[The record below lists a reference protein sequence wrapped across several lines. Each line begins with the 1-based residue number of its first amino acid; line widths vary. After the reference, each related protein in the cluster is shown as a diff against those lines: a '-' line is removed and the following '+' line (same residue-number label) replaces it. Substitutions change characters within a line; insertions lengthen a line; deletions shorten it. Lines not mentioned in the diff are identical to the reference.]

1 MKKKKLKKAINKLK
15 TENKL
20 LEQQVENYYSDLNVL
35 VSNPNSEDAIVVKT
49 LFMIKKEFEETL
61 FFGCSE
67 TLNNTKGLI
76 VDNCDLTN

>member
-20 LEQQVENYYSDLNVL
+20 LEQQVENYYSDLNVI
-35 VSNPNSEDAIVVKT
+35 VSYPESKDAIVVKA
-49 LFMIKKEFEETL
+49 LFKINKEFEETFL
-61 FFGCSE
+61 FGCSE

-76 VDNCDLTN
+76 VDDCDLTN